1 MGTGSTQELAS
12 LPEAPAGTPIYI
24 HLPFCAAKCHYC
36 DFYSVPAE
44 GQNVSGTVDAIAAEI
59 RRRAPKAPR
68 TVFLGGG
75 TPSLLSVEQLTLI
88 LSTLQEVSGFRE
100 SAVEVTAEC
109 NPESLDLEKAR
120 ALLELGVNRVSIGFQ
135 SLRESTLE
143 LFGRVHSSEQ
153 SFRAYE
159 AARGAGFRNVN
170 VDLIY
175 ANPGQSIQDWQQ
187 DLERV
192 LALGPDHISA
202 YNLTFEE
209 DTLFRRWLEQGK
221 LRPHADEVEL
231 DFFWLTRERLS
242 RARLEPYEISN
253 FSLSG
258 YHCRHNVNYWHNG
271 PYVGIGP
278 SAVGKVGS
286 RRGGNLRHLGQYRA
300 RMRDGRSALDW
311 HEALPAWARLGETW
325 WLGLRLSEG
334 LRAEDA
340 WTRANLE
347 GWDAARDPAL
357 DTARWAESHG
367 WMEQVD
373 GRWRLARKGWPVADA
388 VAREFLKLATTDRPP
403 PTDRVG

>member
-44 GQNVSGTVDAIAAEI
+44 GQNVSGTVEAVAAEI

-88 LSTLQEVSGFRE
+88 LGTLQEVSGFRE

-231 DFFWLTRERLS
+231 DFFWLTRERQRRKS
-242 RARLEPYEISN
+242 VSSSKVRL
-253 FSLSG
+253 
-258 YHCRHNVNYWHNG
+258 
-271 PYVGIGP
+271 
-278 SAVGKVGS
+278 
-286 RRGGNLRHLGQYRA
+286 
-300 RMRDGRSALDW
+300 
-311 HEALPAWARLGETW
+311 
-325 WLGLRLSEG
+325 
-334 LRAEDA
+334 
-340 WTRANLE
+340 
-347 GWDAARDPAL
+347 
-357 DTARWAESHG
+357 
-367 WMEQVD
+367 
-373 GRWRLARKGWPVADA
+373 
-388 VAREFLKLATTDRPP
+388 
-403 PTDRVG
+403 